1 MKKIIALF
9 ISATTLFLC
18 ACTGQTENPVETTQS
33 TAPESTVKYE
43 TDWRTAPLPAKFPA
57 PPEKMYDFYFSKG
70 SAGEK
75 SGSYRADWLRLY
87 FICPENEFFL
97 FAGKIEE
104 SGFKGGFRKFEDT
117 TEYYP
122 AGYYGHWQDGEHL
135 IRINKAEA
143 LDNGDLKIV
152 LDIVECSDNFPE
164 ALTQFFPKFKGIT
177 KSTGKYCGH
186 DETNQ
191 SETTEFNG
199 TFESPYWHWDFVGDD
214 CFAGV
219 EETEVNAYVDKL
231 GRAGFVGPFA
241 YSKADGC
248 DILSV
253 DLTKNVNGTKYGVFI
268 LYNQTLKTLDI
279 LYTNNSDNYLGTDE

>member
-9 ISATTLFLC
+9 ISAITLFLC
-18 ACTGQTENPVETTQS
+18 ACSGQSEKPAETTQS

-43 TDWRTAPLPAKFPA
+43 TDWRTAPLPANFPA
-57 PPEKMYDFYFSKG
+57 PPEKMYDFYFSTGTG
-70 SAGEK
+70 SE
-75 SGSYRADWLRLY
+75 SGSGYRSDWLRLY
-87 FICPENEFFL
+87 FVCPENEFFL
-97 FAGKIEE
+97 FASQIKEN
-104 SGFKGGFRKFEDT
+104 GFKGSFKNFAGA

-122 AGYYGHWQDGEHL
+122 AGYYGNWQDGKHL
-135 IRINKAEA
+135 IRINKAET
-143 LDNGDLKIV
+143 LDNSDLKIV

-164 ALTQFFPKFKGIT
+164 ALTQFFPKFDGFT

-186 DETNQ
+186 DENNK

-199 TFESPYWHWDFVGDD
+199 AFESPYWHWNFVGDD
-214 CFAGV
+214 CFVGV
-219 EETEVNAYVDKL
+219 EETEVNSYVDKL

-253 DLTKNVNGTKYGVFI
+253 DLTKDVNGTKYGAFI
-268 LYNQTLKTLDI
+268 LYNKSLKTLDI
-279 LYTNNSDNYLGTDE
+279 LYTNNSDSYLETDE